1 MPPACSLLAPCQ
13 TNASPGNRFCER
25 RGFVDVPRRS
35 HAACMLPRRALPA
48 LHAPAARSLGQ
59 ETVPAGGRSKA
70 FRPAERSAP
79 LKGLAT
85 IPRPA
90 FPQETNATSFRRGCA
105 PHPTRTRRGD
115 PNGPTPRPRGAHVRA
130 LGRKG
135 RNCET
140 GVAVGVWYAEA
151 RWLGGHTWGGRWER
165 ASRSA
170 NRRRRAG
177 VPGVPPAR
185 TVRGRGVLASG
196 LGAAMCPLFPRCLV
210 QALC

>member
-1 MPPACSLLAPCQ
+1 MLPACSLVEPCQ
-13 TNASPGNRFCER
+13 LFTRLRHEASGRK
-25 RGFVDVPRRS
+25 RS
-35 HAACMLPRRALPA
+35 QLAAV
-48 LHAPAARSLGQ
+48 AR
-59 ETVPAGGRSKA
+59 A

-185 TVRGRGVLASG
+185 TVCRRGVLASG
-196 LGAAMCPLFPRCLV
+196 LGAAMCPLFRRCRV